1 MTTAPPFL
9 PYGRQWID
17 AQDEAAVLEALRSP
31 LIAHGPRIEAFEA
44 AFAETVGA
52 KQAVACSSGTAA
64 LHLSL
69 ATLDPRPGDVAI
81 IPAVTFLATATAAV
95 MAGFSPRFCDVD
107 PDSGLITPDT
117 LSQALE
123 GPEQIRVALP
133 VHLGGAICDMDGLRA
148 VAKAHDFDLIEDGCH
163 AIGGSDAG
171 GRKVGSADLSLATT
185 FSLHPVKTLTSGEG
199 GVATLN
205 DPQRAERMRR
215 LRNHGVTRDPAL
227 MTSPHAFSRDGAVN
241 PWAYEQLEL
250 GFNYRMNELEAALGL
265 SQLRKLP
272 AFAARRR
279 ALCLA
284 YDLALMPFAPRIRPA
299 ASPPGQTLC
308 RHLYQV
314 LIDFRT
320 LDIDRADAMRR
331 LQSLGVGTQVHYIPL
346 YRQPYFQKRQGD
358 VRMPG
363 AEAWYERVLALPL
376 FPQMADDDV
385 PRVVDALVK
394 CLSL

>member
-17 AQDEAAVLEALRSP
+17 AEDEAAVLEALRSP
-31 LIAHGPRIEAFEA
+31 LIAHGPRIETFEA
-44 AFAETVGA
+44 AFAEHVGS

-81 IPAVTFLATATAAV
+81 IPAMTFLATATAAV
-95 MAGFSPRFCDVD
+95 MAGFTPRFCDVD

-117 LSQALE
+117 LSEALE
-123 GPEQIRVALP
+123 GQSQVRVVLP
-133 VHLGGAICDMDGLRA
+133 VHLGGAICDMDGLCA
-148 VAKAHDFDLIEDGCH
+148 VAQAHGVDLIEDGCH
-163 AIGGSDAG
+163 AIGGSDAK
-171 GRKVGSADLSLATT
+171 GRAVGSAELSVAAT

-205 DPQRAERMRR
+205 DPERAERMRR

-227 MTSPHAFSRDGAVN
+227 LSSPHAFSADGTVN

-265 SQLRKLP
+265 SQLRKLS
-272 AFAARRR
+272 AFAERRR
-279 ALCLA
+279 ALCRA
-284 YDLALMPFAPRIRPA
+284 YDVALSPFAPRIRPTV
-299 ASPPGQTLC
+299 SPPGQTLC

-314 LIDFRT
+314 LIDFPA
-320 LDIDRADAMRR
+320 LDIDRAEAMRR
-331 LQSLGVGTQVHYIPL
+331 LQKRATTGCTGAATRSRLCLGC
-346 YRQPYFQKRQGD
+346 R
-358 VRMPG
+358 
-363 AEAWYERVLALPL
+363 
-376 FPQMADDDV
+376 
-385 PRVVDALVK
+385 
-394 CLSL
+394 